1 MYNNGYSIDDIWKV
15 SGFNSKSS
23 IWRVLNKYG
32 VYLNRGRTSGPR
44 VKSNRTRQNNRPA
57 AHGGKQK
64 GTPPCIAFSPILH
77 IFIWGII
84 FNSEA
89 MLDIIIVLAGFYLF
103 CGIVRVLLGGFGK
116 SDYQRDR

>member
-1 MYNNGYSIDDIWKV
+1 MYNNGYSIDDIWEV
-15 SGFNSKSS
+15 SGFNSKAQ
-23 IWRVLNKYG
+23 YG
-32 VYLNRGRTSGPR
+32 AYSTNTAYIS
-44 VKSNRTRQNNRPA
+44 TAAEPA
-57 AHGGKQK
+57 ARVSKATGRDKITDRRHTGKTE
-64 GTPPCIAFSPILH
+64 GNATLYCFSPILH
-77 IFIWGII
+77 IFIWCII

>member
-1 MYNNGYSIDDIWKV
+1 M
-15 SGFNSKSS
+15 
-23 IWRVLNKYG
+23 
-32 VYLNRGRTSGPR
+32 
-44 VKSNRTRQNNRPA
+44 
-57 AHGGKQK
+57 
-64 GTPPCIAFSPILH
+64 H

>member
-1 MYNNGYSIDDIWKV
+1 MKSLLAELNMRY
-15 SGFNSKSS
+15 FNSA
-23 IWRVLNKYG
+23 NG
-32 VYLNRGRTSGPR
+32 
-44 VKSNRTRQNNRPA
+44 
-57 AHGGKQK
+57 
-64 GTPPCIAFSPILH
+64 
-77 IFIWGII
+77 WGII

>member
-1 MYNNGYSIDDIWKV
+1 LKSGNWSNNSGVKTSTAKAQYGAYSTNTAYISTAAEPAARV
-15 SGFNSKSS
+15 S
-23 IWRVLNKYG
+23 
-32 VYLNRGRTSGPR
+32 
-44 VKSNRTRQNNRPA
+44 KSNRTRQNNRPA